1 MGVID
6 GDASALAQESNK
18 CTVHAG
24 GFVSNKRSGEFVA
37 LQTDGA
43 LFNEKYAADG
53 KKTARTR

>member
-1 MGVID
+1 MAEGGSDVAP
-6 GDASALAQESNK
+6 GQESNK

-24 GFVSNKRSGEFVA
+24 GFAGNKRSGEFVA

-43 LFNEKYAADG
+43 LFNERYAADG